1 MKKFFI
7 FLIVIFILAGAVI
20 FYLLQPKTLGIRYTA
35 ADLQS
40 IKGKIKISN
49 EPLPTNSPIG
59 QTLIVSGSHPVD
71 ASFTSEELTAIAD
84 NRHKDY
90 AYFPFRNVQIRVNN
104 DGSVEGSAT
113 VNYQDAVNYLVSLGV
128 SASDIAKGAAKFK
141 IPNANLPVYLKVSG
155 TISDNQSQIN
165 VQQAKIANI
174 SIPQN
179 YITDYSPA
187 LNNLIDSI
195 IQDRQPSVNINKLEV
210 SGSQVHFKGTSPDVE
225 KTVRSNKY

>member
-84 NRHKDY
+84 
-90 AYFPFRNVQIRVNN
+90 
-104 DGSVEGSAT
+104 
-113 VNYQDAVNYLVSLGV
+113 
-128 SASDIAKGAAKFK
+128 
-141 IPNANLPVYLKVSG
+141 
-155 TISDNQSQIN
+155 
-165 VQQAKIANI
+165 
-174 SIPQN
+174 
-179 YITDYSPA
+179 
-187 LNNLIDSI
+187 
-195 IQDRQPSVNINKLEV
+195 
-210 SGSQVHFKGTSPDVE
+210 
-225 KTVRSNKY
+225 

>member
-1 MKKFFI
+1 MLFV
-7 FLIVIFILAGAVI
+7 FLVILFILAGAVI
-20 FYLLQPKTLGIRYTA
+20 FYLLQPKTLGIRFTA
-35 ADLQS
+35 ADLES
-40 IKGKIKISN
+40 AKSKIKVTTV
-49 EPLPTNSPIG
+49 PLPTNSPID

-71 ASFTSEELTAIAD
+71 TSFTSEELSALAD

-104 DGSVEGSAT
+104 DGSVEGGAT

-128 SASDIAKGAAKFK
+128 SASDIAEGAAKFK
-141 IPNANLPVYLKVSG
+141 IPNASLPVYLKVSG
-155 TISDNQSQIN
+155 SVENNQSTID
-165 VQQAKIANI
+165 VHQAKIANI
-174 SIPQN
+174 GIPQN

>member
-1 MKKFFI
+1 MKKLFI
-7 FLIVIFILAGAVI
+7 FLVILFILAGAVI

-40 IKGKIKISN
+40 IKGKINVTN

-71 ASFTSEELTAIAD
+71 TSFTSEELSALAD

-104 DGSVEGSAT
+104 DGTVEGSAT

-128 SASDIAKGAAKFK
+128 SASDITEGAAKFK
-141 IPNANLPVYLKVSG
+141 IPNASLPVYLKVSG
-155 TISDNQSQIN
+155 SVENNQSTID

-174 SIPQN
+174 GIPQN

-187 LNNLIDSI
+187 LNNLIDSVI
-195 IQDRQPSVNINKLEV
+195 RDRQPSVNINKLEV
-210 SGSQVHFKGTSPDVE
+210 KDGQVLFQGTAPDKEQAVKG
-225 KTVRSNKY
+225 N